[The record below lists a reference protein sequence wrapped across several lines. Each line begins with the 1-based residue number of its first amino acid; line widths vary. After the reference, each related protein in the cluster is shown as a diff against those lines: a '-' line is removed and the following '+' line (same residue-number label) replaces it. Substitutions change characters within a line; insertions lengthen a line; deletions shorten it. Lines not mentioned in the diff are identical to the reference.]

1 MALYTLSEMVQ
12 VILEDIG
19 IADLPIIETVGMN
32 NIVKRIENSA
42 LKEFSQRY
50 PYIKHFKMTDENL
63 LHKNKDDVFYSTTLG
78 IDYIIPKEEYEGH
91 TLLGISHINVN
102 AVSGY
107 NDSYVPYTYS
117 FAPDQMMTM
126 MPDIQMTADLGRMM
140 AKSMTW
146 EFTKPNKIRLYNGW
160 LSGSYDVLLML
171 THDTSLSTIPDTAM
185 THFRKL
191 ATYDVEW
198 YLYNRFK
205 RLQNLDVG
213 IGNFELKIDDWAD
226 AQDKFRQYLDDI
238 DEDGNLDID
247 YITFF

>member
-126 MPDIQMTADLGRMM
+126 MSDIQMTADLGRMM

>member
-1 MALYTLSEMVQ
+1 MALYTLSEMVK

-19 IADLPIIETVGMN
+19 IADLPIIETVGMD
-32 NIVKRIENSA
+32 NIVKRLENSA
-42 LKEFSQRY
+42 LKEFSVRY
-50 PYIKHFKMTDENL
+50 PYNKHFEMTDKDL
-63 LHKNKDDVFYSTTLG
+63 LHKNQDISFYSNTKG
-78 IDYIIPKEEYEGH
+78 IDYIVPREEYEGH
-91 TLLGISHINVN
+91 QLLGIAHINVN
-102 AVSGY
+102 AVSGF
-107 NDSYVPYTYS
+107 NDSYIPYTYS

-126 MPDIQMTADLGRMM
+126 MSDIQMTADLGRMM

-160 LSGSYDVLLML
+160 LSGKYDVILML
-171 THDTSLSTIPDTAM
+171 THDASLSTIPDTAM

-191 ATYDVEW
+191 ATYDIEW

-213 IGNFELKIDDWAD
+213 IGSFELKIDDWAD

-238 DEDGNLDID
+238 DEDGNLDTD

>member
-19 IADLPIIETVGMN
+19 ISDLPILEVVGMD
-32 NIVKRIENSA
+32 NIVKRLENSA
-42 LKEFSQRY
+42 LKEFSVRY
-50 PYIKHFKMTDENL
+50 PYIKHFEMTDDCL
-63 LHKNKDDVFYSTTLG
+63 LHKNKDDIFYSTTKG
-78 IDYIIPKEEYEGH
+78 IDYEIPMKAYAGH
-91 TLLGISHINVN
+91 TLLGISYVATN

-107 NDSYVPYTYS
+107 NDSYIPYTYS
-117 FAPDQMMTM
+117 FAPDAMMNM
-126 MPDIQMTADLGRMM
+126 FADIQQTADLGRMM

-146 EFTKPNKIRLYNGW
+146 EFRKPNIVRLYNGW
-160 LSGSYDVLLML
+160 ISGKYDVSLML

-198 YLYNRFK
+198 FLYNRFK

-226 AQDKFRQYLDDI
+226 AQDKFREYLDAI

-247 YITFF
+247 YITYF

>member
-1 MALYTLSEMVQ
+1 MALYTLSEMVK

-19 IADLPIIETVGMN
+19 IADLPIIETVGMD
-32 NIVKRIENSA
+32 NIVKRLENSA
-42 LKEFSQRY
+42 LKEFSVRY
-50 PYIKHFKMTDENL
+50 PYIKHFEMTDKNL
-63 LHKNKDDVFYSTTLG
+63 LHKNRDDSFYSNTKG
-78 IDYIIPKEEYEGH
+78 IDYLVPTEEYEGH
-91 TLLGISHINVN
+91 QLLGISHINVN
-102 AVSGY
+102 AVSGF
-107 NDSYVPYTYS
+107 NDSYIPYTYS

-126 MPDIQMTADLGRMM
+126 MSDIQMTADLGRMM

-160 LSGSYDVLLML
+160 LSGTYDVLLML
-171 THDTSLSTIPDTAM
+171 THDASLSTIPDTAM

-191 ATYDVEW
+191 ATYDLEW
-198 YLYNRFK
+198 FLYNRFK

-238 DEDGNLDID
+238 DEDGNLDLD

>member
-1 MALYTLSEMVQ
+1 MALYTLSEMVK

-19 IADLPIIETVGMN
+19 IADLPIIETVGMD
-32 NIVKRIENSA
+32 NIVKRLENSA
-42 LKEFSQRY
+42 LKEFSVRY
-50 PYIKHFKMTDENL
+50 PYIKHFEMTDKNL
-63 LHKNKDDVFYSTTLG
+63 LHKNRDDSFYSNTKG
-78 IDYIIPKEEYEGH
+78 IDYLVPAEEYEGH
-91 TLLGISHINVN
+91 QLLGISHINVN
-102 AVSGY
+102 AVSGF
-107 NDSYVPYTYS
+107 NDSYIPYTYS

-126 MPDIQMTADLGRMM
+126 MSDIQMTADLGRMM

-160 LSGSYDVLLML
+160 LSGTYDVLLML
-171 THDTSLSTIPDTAM
+171 THDASLSTIPDTAM

-191 ATYDVEW
+191 ATYDLEW
-198 YLYNRFK
+198 FLYNRFK

-213 IGNFELKIDDWAD
+213 IGSFELKIDDWAD

>member
-19 IADLPIIETVGMN
+19 ISDLPILEVVGMD
-32 NIVKRIENSA
+32 NIVKRLENSA
-42 LKEFSQRY
+42 LKEFSVRY
-50 PYIKHFKMTDENL
+50 PYIKHFEMTDDCL
-63 LHKNKDDVFYSTTLG
+63 LHKNKDDIFYSTTKG
-78 IDYIIPKEEYEGH
+78 IDYEIPMKAYAGH
-91 TLLGISHINVN
+91 TLLGISYVATN

-107 NDSYVPYTYS
+107 NDSYIPYTYS
-117 FAPDQMMTM
+117 FAPDAMMNM
-126 MPDIQMTADLGRMM
+126 FADIQQTADLGRMM

-146 EFTKPNKIRLYNGW
+146 EFRKPNIVRLYNGW
-160 LSGSYDVLLML
+160 ISGKYDVSLML

-198 YLYNRFK
+198 FLYNRFK

-226 AQDKFRQYLDDI
+226 AQDKFREYLDSI

-247 YITFF
+247 YITYF

>member
-1 MALYTLSEMVQ
+1 MALYTLSEMVK

-19 IADLPIIETVGMN
+19 IADLPIIETVGMD
-32 NIVKRIENSA
+32 NIVKRLENSA
-42 LKEFSQRY
+42 LKEFSVRY
-50 PYIKHFKMTDENL
+50 PYIKHFEMTDKNL
-63 LHKNKDDVFYSTTLG
+63 LHKNKDVSFYSNTKG
-78 IDYIIPKEEYEGH
+78 IDYLVPTEEYEGH
-91 TLLGISHINVN
+91 QLLGISHINVN
-102 AVSGY
+102 AVSGF
-107 NDSYVPYTYS
+107 NDSYIPYTYS

-126 MPDIQMTADLGRMM
+126 MSDIQMTADLGRMM

-160 LSGSYDVLLML
+160 LSGTYDVLLML
-171 THDTSLSTIPDTAM
+171 THDASLSTIPDTAM

-191 ATYDVEW
+191 ATYDLEW
-198 YLYNRFK
+198 FLYNRFK

>member
-1 MALYTLSEMVQ
+1 MALYNLSEMVQ

-19 IADLPIIETVGMN
+19 IADLPIIETVGMDK
-32 NIVKRIENSA
+32 IVQRIHNSA
-42 LKEFSQRY
+42 LKEFSVRY
-50 PYIKHFKMTDENL
+50 PYIKHYEMSDEAL
-63 LHKNKDDVFYSTTLG
+63 LHKNGSIETQNSTKG

-91 TLLGISHINVN
+91 ELLGVSHVNVN

-107 NDSYVPYTYS
+107 NDSYIPYTYS
-117 FAPDQMMTM
+117 FAPDAMMNM
-126 MPDIQMTADLGRMM
+126 FADIQMTADLGRMM

-146 EFTKPNKIRLYNGW
+146 EFTKPNRLRLYNGW
-160 LSGSYDVLLML
+160 LSGKYDVLLML
-171 THDTSLSTIPDTAM
+171 THDDSLSTIPDTAM

-191 ATYDVEW
+191 ATYDVQW
-198 YLYNRFK
+198 FLYNRFK

-213 IGNFELKIDDWAD
+213 IGSFELKIDDWAD

-247 YITFF
+247 YITYF

>member
-19 IADLPIIETVGMN
+19 ISDLPIVETVGMD
-32 NIVKRIENSA
+32 NIVKRLENSA
-42 LKEFSQRY
+42 MKEFSVRY
-50 PYIKHFKMTDENL
+50 PYIKHFEMTDKDL
-63 LHKNKDDVFYSTTLG
+63 LHKNRDDVFYSTTKG
-78 IDYIIPKEEYEGH
+78 IDYVVPKDEYEGH
-91 TLLGISHINVN
+91 QLLGISYISVN
-102 AVSGY
+102 AVSGF
-107 NDSYVPYTYS
+107 NDSYIPYTYS

-126 MPDIQMTADLGRMM
+126 MADIQMTADLGRMM

-146 EFTKPNKIRLYNGW
+146 EFTKPNRIRLYNGW
-160 LSGSYDVLLML
+160 LSGTYDVHLML
-171 THDTSLSTIPDTAM
+171 THDSSLSTIPDTAM

-191 ATYDVEW
+191 ATYDIEW

-213 IGNFELKIDDWAD
+213 IGSFELKIDDWAD

-238 DEDGNLDID
+238 DEDVNLDID
-247 YITFF
+247 YITHF

>member
-19 IADLPIIETVGMN
+19 IADLPIIETVGMDK
-32 NIVKRIENSA
+32 IVQRLENSA
-42 LKEFSQRY
+42 LKEFSVRY
-50 PYIKHFKMTDENL
+50 PYIKHFEMNDECL
-63 LHKNKDDVFYSTTLG
+63 LHKNQDDAFYSTTKG
-78 IDYIIPKEEYEGH
+78 IDYVIPREEYEGH
-91 TLLGISHINVN
+91 QLLGIANIVTN

-107 NDSYVPYTYS
+107 NDSYIPYTYS
-117 FAPDQMMTM
+117 FSPDAMINMLS
-126 MPDIQMTADLGRMM
+126 DIQMTADLGRMM

-160 LSGSYDVLLML
+160 LSGKYDVIMML
-171 THDTSLSTIPDTAM
+171 THDTSLSTIPDTAL

-198 YLYNRFK
+198 FLYNRFK

-213 IGNFELKIDDWAD
+213 IGNFELKIDDWTD

-238 DEDGNLDID
+238 DEEGNLDID
-247 YITFF
+247 YITYF

>member
-19 IADLPIIETVGMN
+19 ISDLPILEVVGMD
-32 NIVKRIENSA
+32 NIVKRLENSA
-42 LKEFSQRY
+42 LKEFSVRY
-50 PYIKHFKMTDENL
+50 PYIKHFEMTDDCL
-63 LHKNKDDVFYSTTLG
+63 LHKNKDDIFYSTTKG
-78 IDYIIPKEEYEGH
+78 IDYEIPMKAYAGH
-91 TLLGISHINVN
+91 TLLGISYVATN

-107 NDSYVPYTYS
+107 NDSYIPYTYS
-117 FAPDQMMTM
+117 FAPDAMMNM
-126 MPDIQMTADLGRMM
+126 FADIQQTADLGRMM

>member
-1 MALYTLSEMVQ
+1 MALYTLSEMVK

-19 IADLPIIETVGMN
+19 IADLPIIETVGMD
-32 NIVKRIENSA
+32 NIVKRLENSA
-42 LKEFSQRY
+42 LKEFSVRY
-50 PYIKHFKMTDENL
+50 PYIKHFEMTDKNL
-63 LHKNKDDVFYSTTLG
+63 LHKNKDDSFYSNTKG
-78 IDYIIPKEEYEGH
+78 IDYLVPTEEYEGH
-91 TLLGISHINVN
+91 QLLGISHINVN
-102 AVSGY
+102 AVSGF
-107 NDSYVPYTYS
+107 NDSYIPYTYS

-126 MPDIQMTADLGRMM
+126 MSDIQMTADLGRMM

-160 LSGSYDVLLML
+160 LSGTYDVLLML
-171 THDTSLSTIPDTAM
+171 THDASLSTIPDTAM

-191 ATYDVEW
+191 ATYDLEW
-198 YLYNRFK
+198 FLYNRFK

-238 DEDGNLDID
+238 DEDGNLDLD

>member
-1 MALYTLSEMVQ
+1 MALYTLSEMVK

-19 IADLPIIETVGMN
+19 IADLPIIETVGMD
-32 NIVKRIENSA
+32 NIVKRLENSA
-42 LKEFSQRY
+42 LKEFSVRY
-50 PYIKHFKMTDENL
+50 PYIKHFEMTDKNL
-63 LHKNKDDVFYSTTLG
+63 LHKNRDDSFYSNTKG
-78 IDYIIPKEEYEGH
+78 IDYLVPTEEYEGH
-91 TLLGISHINVN
+91 QLLGISHINVN
-102 AVSGY
+102 AVSGF
-107 NDSYVPYTYS
+107 NDSYIPYTYS

-126 MPDIQMTADLGRMM
+126 MSDIQMTADLGRMM

-146 EFTKPNKIRLYNGW
+146 EFIKPNKIRLYNGW
-160 LSGSYDVLLML
+160 LSGTYDVLLML
-171 THDTSLSTIPDTAM
+171 THDASLSTIPDTAM

-191 ATYDVEW
+191 ATYDLEW
-198 YLYNRFK
+198 FLYNRFK

>member
-19 IADLPIIETVGMN
+19 IADLPIIERVGMD
-32 NIVKRIENSA
+32 NIVKRLENSA

-63 LHKNKDDVFYSTTLG
+63 LYKNQDDVFYSTTKG
-78 IDYIIPKEEYEGH
+78 IDYVVPREEYEGH

-107 NDSYVPYTYS
+107 NDSYIPYTYS

-126 MPDIQMTADLGRMM
+126 FADIQMTADLGRMM

-146 EFTKPNKIRLYNGW
+146 EFTKPNRIRLYNGW
-160 LSGSYDVLLML
+160 LSGTYDVLLML
-171 THDTSLSTIPDTAM
+171 AHDASLSTIPDTAM

-191 ATYDVEW
+191 ATYDLEW

-205 RLQNLDVG
+205 RIQNLDVG
-213 IGNFELKIDDWAD
+213 IGNIELKIDDWAD

-238 DEDGNLDID
+238 DEDGNLDVD